1 MENQTITKQITANVD
16 VIGDVK
22 DRAKYQ
28 DTTPALL
35 LDVASID
42 GTKNSGGAQSE
53 SSEQMLH
60 QLLMNT
66 ETSAQR
72 TQSAKR
78 KWQLATLVLAMLFAP
93 AVAVIGWLFAE
104 AGATGTRGG
113 RLVIENQSMK
123 EQLNLAGEQIKG
135 FKDEIEAIQGR
146 NIELTRENNKLKS
159 QSSTPVSVA
168 PPAARTEQKP
178 VVLNAAAASPTGAA
192 PARAPDASRI
202 EAIKKGT
209 FPSGTTKAELIMVLG
224 EPDRTYKS
232 RNYEQLVYFSR
243 KPNRFW
249 FIGDYLVQAGG

>member
-1 MENQTITKQITANVD
+1 MENQTITKQIAANVD

-22 DRAKYQ
+22 DGAKYQ

-35 LDVASID
+35 LDVAPID

-53 SSEQMLH
+53 SSEQMLR

-93 AVAVIGWLFAE
+93 AVAVIGWLYAE
-104 AGATGTRGG
+104 AGVKGTRGG
-113 RLVIENQSMK
+113 RLVIENQSLR

-135 FKDEIEAIQGR
+135 FKDEIEAIQGQ

-159 QSSTPVSVA
+159 QSSTLVSVA

-178 VVLNAAAASPTGAA
+178 VVLNAVAA
-192 PARAPDASRI
+192 PAQAPDASRI

-209 FPSGTTKAELIMVLG
+209 FPSGTTKTELIMVLG

-249 FIGDYLVQAGG
+249 FIGNWLVQTSD